1 MLRKILDVL
10 LNSELADV
18 QTKAREVV
26 RSRLLD
32 RTRLSVEEMLTD
44 CSPPPELIPRA
55 KTLLLG
61 LADIIQ
67 VSAGH
72 LRCSDVLGDLLR
84 VPSEALGDAAATAW
98 RKSGMGDS
106 VEVFGYDIMYLVE
119 TRSERRLW
127 NLQRN
132 LLERPPQSEDEWID
146 LIMTMTVGDFVTYFA
161 KTMSPDLTSD

>member
-1 MLRKILDVL
+1 
-10 LNSELADV
+10 
-18 QTKAREVV
+18 
-26 RSRLLD
+26 
-32 RTRLSVEEMLTD
+32 
-44 CSPPPELIPRA
+44 
-55 KTLLLG
+55 
-61 LADIIQ
+61 
-67 VSAGH
+67 
-72 LRCSDVLGDLLR
+72 
-84 VPSEALGDAAATAW
+84 
-98 RKSGMGDS
+98 MGDS